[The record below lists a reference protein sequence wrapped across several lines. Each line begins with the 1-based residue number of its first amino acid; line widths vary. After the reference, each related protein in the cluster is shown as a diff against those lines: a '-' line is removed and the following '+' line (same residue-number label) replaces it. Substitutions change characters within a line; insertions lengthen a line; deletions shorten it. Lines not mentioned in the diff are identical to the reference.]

1 MANNIELVK
10 TMTDIVDEIYRLES
24 VTRVLEAPSELVRYS
39 GGKSFQIADM
49 ALTGLGDYSRANGYP
64 KGGVTLKWKT
74 YEFTNDRGT
83 RFNVD
88 RMDNAESFGLVA
100 SRLNGDFTRDYLVPE
115 VDAYRFAKIASK
127 AANSAT
133 GTLTKA
139 DAQDAVDTAILTL
152 KNKKVPVSRLI
163 LFVTPAVKMALEK
176 GITRTVSND
185 DGAINNLVE
194 TYNMIPIIE
203 VPEDRFYTGI
213 TLNTGSPTV
222 SGQTTK
228 EAEFGYTKSTDASD
242 INFILMDRAASVN
255 ITKLNMLKFFTPDEN
270 QNLDAYQWDYR
281 MYGESFV
288 FDNKAN
294 GIYVHKKAAA

>member
-1 MANNIELVK
+1 MANNIELVT
-10 TMTDIVDEIYRLES
+10 TMTAIVDEIYRLES

-115 VDAYRFAKIASK
+115 VDAYRFARIADK
-127 AANSAT
+127 AANNAT

-152 KNKKVPVSRLI
+152 KNKKVPTSRLL

-176 GITRTVSND
+176 GITRTTSNGE
-185 DGAINNLVE
+185 GAINNLIE
-194 TYNMIPIIE
+194 TYNMIPLIE

-213 TLNTGSPTV
+213 DLLPGD
-222 SGQTTK
+222 
-228 EAEFGYTKSTDASD
+228 AENNFGYQKSADASD

-288 FDNKAN
+288 FDNKAD
-294 GIYVHKKAAA
+294 GIYVHKKV

>member
-1 MANNIELVK
+1 MANNIELVT

-49 ALTGLGDYSRANGYP
+49 ALTGLGDYSRADGYP

-127 AANSAT
+127 AANSVT

-152 KNKKVPVSRLI
+152 KNKKVPTSRLI

-176 GITRTVSND
+176 GITRTTSNSE
-185 DGAINNLVE
+185 GAINNLVE
-194 TYNMIPIIE
+194 TYNMIPLIE

-213 TLNTGSPTV
+213 DLLPGTGENA
-222 SGQTTK
+222 Q
-228 EAEFGYTKSTDASD
+228 FGYEKSADASD